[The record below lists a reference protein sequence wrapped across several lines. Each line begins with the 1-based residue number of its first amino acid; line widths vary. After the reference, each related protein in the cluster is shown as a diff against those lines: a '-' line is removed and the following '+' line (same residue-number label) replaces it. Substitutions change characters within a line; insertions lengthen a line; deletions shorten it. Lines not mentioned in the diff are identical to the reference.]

1 MTSLSHQA
9 RFLAVWLA
17 WAATSVA
24 VRAAD
29 PTSWATGSDLKR
41 QLATPLSVSW
51 DNTPLD
57 RALASLSQAQHIAIV
72 RDRRVDPGQPL
83 KLAIDGEP
91 LSEALA
97 KIARH
102 LRIGYCQFGPVAYFG
117 PPATA
122 RRLRTLAALRL
133 EDARKLPPPTLRKLL
148 TMKNSRWE
156 KLFKPRELA
165 LRLADEAG
173 VKLIDPERIAHDLWP
188 AADLPPLSW
197 IDRLTLLAAQFDLTF
212 RFTDGGRGV
221 ELADVPERVVLSRTY
236 LGGRDAQA
244 LARRWA
250 QELPEATIA
259 ATGNRIRVDAPLENH
274 EHLEAALRGQPTRRT
289 TVTAGERAYQLSVEK
304 AALDKVVAQLAKQLD
319 LEFRWDRPAID
330 AAGIAVDQLVSV
342 KIAEA
347 SLDELLAAVLAGTGL
362 APERT
367 GRTVTIRPK

>member
-1 MTSLSHQA
+1 MTALSRQA
-9 RFLAVWLA
+9 RCLAVSLVCVA
-17 WAATSVA
+17 SGAA

-29 PTSWATGSDLKR
+29 PPGWARGNDLKR
-41 QLATPLSVSW
+41 QLEAPLSISW
-51 DNTPLD
+51 DNAPLE
-57 RALASLSQAQHIAIV
+57 RALASLSRAQHVAIV
-72 RDRRVDPGQPL
+72 RDRRIDPGEPL
-83 KLAIDGEP
+83 KLAIDNEP
-91 LSEALA
+91 LSEALL

-117 PPATA
+117 PPPTA
-122 RRLRTLAALRL
+122 KRLRTLAALRL
-133 EDARKLPPPTLRKLL
+133 EDARKLPAPTLRKLL

-156 KLFKPRELA
+156 KLTEPRQLA
-165 LRLADEAG
+165 TLLADEVGA
-173 VKLIDPERIAHDLWP
+173 KLVGPEKIPHDLWP

-212 RFTDGGRGV
+212 RFTDAGRGIQFV
-221 ELADVPERVVLSRTY
+221 DVPERVVLSRTY

-250 QELPEATIA
+250 QELPEAKIA
-259 ATGNRIRVDAPLENH
+259 AAGNRIRVDATLEDH

-319 LEFRWDRPAID
+319 LDFQWDKAAID
-330 AAGIAVDQLVSV
+330 AAGIAADQLVSV
-342 KIAEA
+342 KISEA
-347 SLDELLAAVLAGTGL
+347 NLDELLAAVLAGTGL
-362 APERT
+362 AADRS